1 MSEENQD
8 DRYTIPHNYTDRGGV
23 FEFFK
28 PRMLAEGGTAAAVVG
43 LLITAFIIPLGLPM
57 MAVAFIIGGPVITI
71 LVVGSMGFHNEP
83 WSAMLRYLLTSRQTA
98 RKMSYRIE
106 LKAGDE
112 DAGKKRKADKK

>member
-8 DRYTIPHNYTDRGGV
+8 DRYIIPHNYTDRGGV

-43 LLITAFIIPLGLPM
+43 LLIIAFVVPLGLPV
-57 MAVAFIIGGPVITI
+57 MADAFIIGGPVITI
-71 LVVGSMGFHNEP
+71 LIVGSVGFHNEP
-83 WSAMLRYLLTSRQTA
+83 WSAVLRYLLANRQTA
-98 RKMSYRIE
+98 RKMAYRIE

-112 DAGKKRKADKK
+112 YAGKNRKANKK